1 MWETYLVL
9 SALLLILTIL
19 PKIPSPHWIFRFPDF
34 GKIQITYFTIIT
46 FALGFIIEKTDY
58 FWYLQGLLLA
68 MIIYHGITLIKYTP
82 LYKVK
87 KHPQTDQSSK

>member
-9 SALLLILTIL
+9 SALLLILTVL

-46 FALGFIIEKTDY
+46 FALGFIVEKTQY
-58 FWYLQGLLLA
+58 FW
-68 MIIYHGITLIKYTP
+68 
-82 LYKVK
+82 
-87 KHPQTDQSSK
+87 